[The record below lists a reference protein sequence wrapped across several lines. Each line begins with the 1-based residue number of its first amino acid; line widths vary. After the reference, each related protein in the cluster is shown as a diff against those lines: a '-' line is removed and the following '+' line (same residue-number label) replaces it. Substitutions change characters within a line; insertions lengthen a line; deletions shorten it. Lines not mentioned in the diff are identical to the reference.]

1 MPPPASLHETTTLI
15 ERLIVVGIF
24 AGLVFGAFQILR
36 PFATAILFA
45 SALAIATWP
54 LRDWLVRHGVPAGL
68 AATLLL
74 LIMLT
79 VIGIPAVLLAPA
91 LGERLVQSADYFRV
105 YFSEAPE
112 LPDWLAHFPL
122 LKDRID
128 QVWSAL
134 TRAEGDLYEIIKP
147 YSTELR
153 NLLIKVG
160 HEFAEAVLQFF
171 LSIAIATMFWLR
183 GEALAATL
191 KEITE
196 RLAGPVA
203 ARALTAAAN
212 SVRGIAYEVVG
223 TAVLQAVALTLG
235 LLVAGVPG
243 ASLLGFLALLIAM
256 SQIGVLLIP
265 LWAGP
270 AWWLFST
277 GHPGWGTF
285 MIIWGLLVSTLDNAV
300 RPWLVSFGAAM
311 PITLVF
317 LGVLGASSPSDFSG
331 FHRAHTIGRVVHI
344 AAGMASDAGKRGPGS
359 IE

>member
-212 SVRGIAYEVVG
+212 SVRGIAYGVVG

-235 LLVAGVPG
+235 TFGGRRSGSKPSGLPGAVDCDEPDRCASDPSLGWSCVVAFQHGTSRMGHLHDHLGPAGFDPRQCCSSLAGELWCGHADYLGVPR
-243 ASLLGFLALLIAM
+243 
-256 SQIGVLLIP
+256 
-265 LWAGP
+265 GP
-270 AWWLFST
+270 R
-277 GHPGWGTF
+277 
-285 MIIWGLLVSTLDNAV
+285 GLHRLRISRD
-300 RPWLVSFGAAM
+300 
-311 PITLVF
+311 I
-317 LGVLGASSPSDFSG
+317 
-331 FHRAHTIGRVVHI
+331 HRAHTIGRVVHV

-359 IE
+359 

>member
-1 MPPPASLHETTTLI
+1 MSPSASIQETTTLI

-54 LRDWLVRHGVPAGL
+54 LRDWLVRHGVPAPL

-74 LIMLT
+74 LIMLA

-91 LGERLVQSADYFRV
+91 LGERLVKGADYVRA
-105 YFSEAPE
+105 YFAEAPE
-112 LPDWLAHFPL
+112 LPDWLARSPL

-160 HEFAEAVLQFF
+160 QEFAEAVLQFF
-171 LSIAIATMFWLR
+171 LSVAIATMFWLR

-203 ARALTAAAN
+203 GRALTAAAN
-212 SVRGIAYEVVG
+212 SVRGIAYGVVG
-223 TAVLQAVALTLG
+223 TAVLQTVALTLG

-243 ASLLGFLALLIAM
+243 ASLLGFLTLLITM

-265 LWAGP
+265 VWGGA

-317 LGVLGASSPSDFSG
+317 LGVLGGFVAFGFLGIFIGPTLLGVLYTLLQEWRRISASVDQAP
-331 FHRAHTIGRVVHI
+331 
-344 AAGMASDAGKRGPGS
+344 
-359 IE
+359 

>member
-1 MPPPASLHETTTLI
+1 MSPSASRHETTTLI
-15 ERLIVVGIF
+15 ERLIVVGVF
-24 AGLVFGAFQILR
+24 AGLLFGAFQILR

-54 LRDWLVRHGVPAGL
+54 LRDWLVRHGVPAPL

-74 LIMLT
+74 LIMLA

-91 LGERLVQSADYFRV
+91 LGERLVKGADYVRA
-105 YFSEAPE
+105 YFAEAPE
-112 LPDWLAHFPL
+112 LPDWLAHSPW

-160 HEFAEAVLQFF
+160 QEFAEAVLQFF
-171 LSIAIATMFWLR
+171 LSIAIATMFWVR

-191 KEITE
+191 KEISE

-203 ARALTAAAN
+203 ARALTAAAS
-212 SVRGIAYEVVG
+212 SVRGIAYGVVG
-223 TAVLQAVALTLG
+223 TAVLQALALTLG
-235 LLVAGVPG
+235 LWAAGVPG

-311 PITLVF
+311 PIALVF
-317 LGVLGASSPSDFSG
+317 LGVLGGFIAFGFLGIFIGPTLLGVLYTLLQEWRRTPASEGQAP
-331 FHRAHTIGRVVHI
+331 
-344 AAGMASDAGKRGPGS
+344 
-359 IE
+359 